1 MRIASIKIVLL
12 ENPDIFCLS
21 INVTRVRYYTP
32 IKLNEPVRTH
42 LVIFS
47 YFSYIKHVISIPTG
61 VNLLRN
67 ILKKKFKAEDLLV
80 SIYNIHI
87 CVDIGSIYNIEFCIK
102 SDMMKRIIQEGE
114 SR

>member
-1 MRIASIKIVLL
+1 M
-12 ENPDIFCLS
+12 
-21 INVTRVRYYTP
+21 
-32 IKLNEPVRTH
+32 RTH

-80 SIYNIHI
+80 SSQYIYNIHI